1 MAKVLKT
8 GMKFKDTEWLGAL
21 RPITQ
26 TRNFDFIVRR
36 DWRRTLESSQIIG
49 WLWAANIAVKK
60 NQVRFWSSD
69 RVDQIFPVKQGDVD
83 AIAKKL
89 YLFHFG

>member
-1 MAKVLKT
+1 
-8 GMKFKDTEWLGAL
+8 MKFKDTERLGAL

-26 TRNFDFIVRR
+26 TRNFIVKR

-60 NQVRFWSSD
+60 IKLAS
-69 RVDQIFPVKQGDVD
+69 QIE
-83 AIAKKL
+83 
-89 YLFHFG
+89 